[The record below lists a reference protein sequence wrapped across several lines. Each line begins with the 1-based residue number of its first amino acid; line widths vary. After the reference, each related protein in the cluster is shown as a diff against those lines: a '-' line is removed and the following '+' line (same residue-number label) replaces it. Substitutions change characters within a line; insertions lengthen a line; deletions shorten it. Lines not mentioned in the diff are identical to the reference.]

1 MYDCKRCGSS
11 FDQKSTLK
19 THFNKKNTCKPILSD
34 IPVDTLLK
42 ELSTLGKTIP
52 DVTYSCTKCGKEFSH
67 KSNMYAH
74 RKKCTVQNEKSLLEE
89 IQNLRDEVAQLR
101 QTILVAAPAPASIA
115 TTITDSVINVNIQQS
130 VTLNPYNNCKF
141 NIFGNLDSI
150 DPEMFYSKLKDD
162 PLDGIGAFLYCRFF
176 NPNHP
181 ENHVLAAS
189 QKKLDN
195 NEMYVW
201 DNGWKCRSK
210 HEISQQIH
218 YEATNY
224 IDAVF
229 TKYDPNQYT
238 HIISLERSNE
248 MFEKNN
254 DRFRHDPTKNELK
267 EIPIYIKNHSP
278 VDPSKITIQTG
289 R

>member
-1 MYDCKRCGSS
+1 MFDCKRCGTS
-11 FDQKSTLK
+11 FKQKGTLK
-19 THFNKKNTCKPILSD
+19 IHLSRKFICKAVLSD
-34 IPVDTLLK
+34 IPINDLLL
-42 ELSTLGKTIP
+42 ELPNLGKQNNE
-52 DVTYSCTKCGKEFSH
+52 VTYACTKCNRLFNH
-67 KSNMYAH
+67 KRNMYTH
-74 RKKCTVQNEKSLLEE
+74 RKTCDVRTTTDLLEE
-89 IQNLRDEVAQLR
+89 INDLKHRLQQLEQAQ
-101 QTILVAAPAPASIA
+101 LVAAPAPS
-115 TTITDSVINVNIQQS
+115 SVNNINIINGDVNIQQS
-130 VTLNPYNNCKF
+130 ITLNPYNNCKF

-176 NPNHP
+176 NPKHP

-229 TKYDPNQYT
+229 TKYDPNKYT

-254 DRFRHDPTKNELK
+254 NRFKHDPTKNELK